1 MATLTAYYPVDL
13 TFQNA
18 WFLELPP
25 LSVSATG
32 ISLTVGFKEQAM
44 TGTGFAFGGL
54 NGMPS
59 AGTITSATFSGLD
72 SAGTS
77 IVVHGSITGLNAS
90 LVSFFS
96 ALHPGDTQATET
108 TYHAAMAVLFA
119 GADTFNGSTG
129 DDSVYGYGG
138 NDRFYGYAGNDFAE
152 GGGGNDILNGG
163 SGFDTASYS
172 RAGAGVTV
180 NLGLAIQQ
188 NTVAVGLDTLVSV
201 EALLGSNYNDT
212 LYGNANANK
221 LVGGGG
227 ADKLRGGGG
236 NDIIDGGAG
245 NDNIAGGA
253 GRDGLIGG
261 AGRDTFVYGALA
273 DSPNAAT
280 RDLIVDFTPGTLG
293 DILDLRLLDA
303 KTTVAGDQAFSST
316 ILWNTAS
323 FTAVGQLREMGG
335 VLYCN
340 TDGNL
345 TTAELVIDMDLWDP
359 GAIVVSSNF
368 LL

>member
-1 MATLTAYYPVDL
+1 MATLTASYPVDL

-25 LSVSATG
+25 LSISSTMVSLA
-32 ISLTVGFKEQAM
+32 VGFKEQMM
-44 TGTGFAFGGL
+44 TGTGFAFNGT

-59 AGTITSATFSGLD
+59 AGTITGVSFSGLD

-77 IVVHGSITGLNAS
+77 IVVHGSATGLNAS
-90 LVSFFS
+90 LVSFFN
-96 ALHPGDTQATET
+96 ALHPGDTPATET
-108 TYHAAMAVLFA
+108 TYHNAMGVLFA
-119 GADTFNGSTG
+119 GADTFNGSAG

-138 NDRFYGYAGNDFAE
+138 NDTLRGNAGNDFAE

-172 RAGAGVTV
+172 RTGAGVTV
-180 NLGLAIQQ
+180 NLGLATQQ
-188 NTVAVGLDTLVSV
+188 NTVAAGLDTLVSV
-201 EALLGSNYNDT
+201 EGLLGSNFNDK

-221 LVGGGG
+221 LVGGAG
-227 ADKLRGGGG
+227 ADTLRGGGG
-236 NDIIDGGAG
+236 NDIVDGGAG
-245 NDNIAGGA
+245 DDNIAGGA

-261 AGRDTFVYGALA
+261 AGRDTFIYGALA
-273 DSPNAAT
+273 DSPNVAA

-303 KTTVAGDQAFSST
+303 NTGVAGDQAFSST
-316 ILWNTAS
+316 IRWNAGT
-323 FTAVGQLREMGG
+323 FTATAQLRELSG
-335 VLYCN
+335 VLYGN
-340 TDGNL
+340 TDANL
-345 TTAELVIDMDLWDP
+345 ATAEFVIDMDLWDP
-359 GAIVVSSNF
+359 GTIVVASNF